1 MPRDNKTSPQ
11 KRPVRRSAAAAKG
24 KDDGAKVDSA
34 SRKRK
39 GAADDDA
46 PRLTRNKRSRAA
58 ADVGEWSAED
68 VSAYL
73 GSLAVAPAAVEK
85 IAAKAVDGPKLRA
98 LSAGALSWLPRDDRA
113 AVLGAV
119 AHLDDP
125 LLPEFLRHDG
135 DGSFTLDA
143 AELALAVPRVGGH
156 YISKKTAQKM
166 LDEADA
172 DGSGALSFAE
182 FRGAVDNKAASA
194 QWRAAAS
201 KLVDDAARR
210 GESAAGKRAP
220 SGAAAKRPSKLALG
234 LADVLRVWLTGFLG
248 VVGVMKGA
256 GKLPHTL
263 SVVAG
268 PVEAAGALLQ
278 LPLIWRRLREATRR
292 RGAARA
298 KAPGAA
304 ATLSVVGGWC
314 FLAALGLIVST
325 YKRRSPVC
333 WSQAVLSEL
342 YLLLAFPRYPGK
354 KGRPGGAR
362 AALVGLVSFAAGV
375 AAGRELQQRFPGL

>member
-1 MPRDNKTSPQ
+1 MARDNKTSPQ
-11 KRPVRRSAAAAKG
+11 KPPIRRSAAKAK
-24 KDDGAKVDSA
+24 DESAKVDSA

-39 GAADDDA
+39 GAADDEKPLA
-46 PRLTRNKRSRAA
+46 TRNKRARPT
-58 ADVGEWSAED
+58 ADVAEWSTEQ

-85 IAAKAVDGPKLRA
+85 IAARAVDGPKLRA
-98 LSAGALSWLPRDDRA
+98 LSAGSLSWLPRDDRT

-125 LLPEFLRHDG
+125 LLPEFLRHDD

-143 AELALAVPRVGGH
+143 SELALAVPRVGGH

-166 LDEADA
+166 LEEADA

-201 KLVDDAARR
+201 KLLDDAARR
-210 GESAAGKRAP
+210 GKGAAGNKAP
-220 SGAAAKRPSKLALG
+220 AAAKRASKLALG
-234 LADVLRVWLTGFLG
+234 LVDVLRVWLTCFLG
-248 VVGVMKGA
+248 VVGAMKGA

-278 LPLIWRRLREATRR
+278 LPLVWRRLREATRR

-298 KAPGAA
+298 KAGGAA
-304 ATLSVVGGWC
+304 AKLSIVGGWC

-342 YLLLAFPRYPGK
+342 YLLLAFPRKPGP
-354 KGRPGGAR
+354 KGGPGAKR
-362 AALVGLVSFAAGV
+362 AALGGLVSFIAGV
-375 AAGRELQQRFPGL
+375 AGGRELQQRFPGL